1 MDHNVRGQCFRK
13 TSRVRRNGFVAPV
26 STLFGITESRRNRFV
41 PAVERFCIGFLLL
54 PGQLGRIWPKF
65 RPVVTKFGREVTLLR
80 PCFGETSHLLLGSVM
95 ARQIRLAACAAC
107 IAALLPVGAPTAQ
120 AIQCLAAAPSNTQKH
135 WTYRLIDGRK
145 CWYEGRSMISRSLL
159 QWPPQAPAVQSTS
172 GKAPA
177 PGKAPTSDEAPIK
190 ILTVKS
196 INPLDA
202 RASVTDDSDDFESRW
217 RARAILD

>member
-26 STLFGITESRRNRFV
+26 APCSGSRNRDGTGCSGS
-41 PAVERFCIGFLLL
+41 RNGFLLL

-65 RPVVTKFGREVTLLR
+65 RPVVTKFGREVTWLR

-120 AIQCLAAAPSNTQKH
+120 EIQCLAAAPSNTQKH

-177 PGKAPTSDEAPIK
+177 PGEAPTSGEAPIK

-202 RASVTDDSDDFESRW
+202 QALVTDDSDDFESRW

>member
-1 MDHNVRGQCFRK
+1 MHQNVGGQCFRK

-26 STLFGITESRRNRFV
+26 APCSGSRNRDGTGCSGSRKVLF
-41 PAVERFCIGFLLL
+41 GFLLL
-54 PGQLGRIWPKF
+54 PGQLGRMWPKF
-65 RPVVTKFGREVTLLR
+65 RPVVTKFGREVTLVR

-202 RASVTDDSDDFESRW
+202 QASVTDNSDDFKSRW